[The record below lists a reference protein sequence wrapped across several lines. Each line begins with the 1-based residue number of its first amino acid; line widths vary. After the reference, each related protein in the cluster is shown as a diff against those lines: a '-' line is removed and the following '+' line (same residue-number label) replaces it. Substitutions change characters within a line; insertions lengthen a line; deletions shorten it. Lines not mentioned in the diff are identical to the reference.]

1 MIGGIQYVT
10 LSDDEAKRRG
20 TQKSILERKA
30 YPAFE
35 IIIEI
40 NHPNVWTIHE
50 NVATSADLFL
60 RKDELIC
67 QTRKFQLDEKI
78 QIQCENFSPSQN
90 SLGQT
95 NSLTENAQSPVLNSM

>member
-1 MIGGIQYVT
+1 LGIQYVT

-40 NHPNVWTIHE
+40 NDQNGSSMKMSE
-50 NVATSADLFL
+50 
-60 RKDELIC
+60 
-67 QTRKFQLDEKI
+67 I
-78 QIQCENFSPSQN
+78 Q
-90 SLGQT
+90 
-95 NSLTENAQSPVLNSM
+95 